1 MILCR
6 HFERVQIFVKYPYV
20 VHRTVP
26 YRQMRLRYGLGPL
39 LVSKAFHKVAS
50 TAMYQ
55 SAMFYHDGN
64 DDFHFG
70 GARRSLRVWNR
81 TWPEAFRKFRIIQG
95 EIFFVRQFNNTCN
108 DSFWPYE
115 YLREIYIGELATKR
129 EDEGMFRLR
138 YFQAILTCCIG
149 SMLRSIKEM
158 QQKCRTRGVKVTASL
173 KKYFYTSNLKFAV
186 S

>member
-64 DDFHFG
+64 DDFDLG
-70 GARRSLRVWNR
+70 GARRSHRVWNR
-81 TWPEAFRKFRIIQG
+81 TWPEAFRRLRSIQG
-95 EIFFVRQFNNTCN
+95 ETSFARQFNNACN
-108 DSFWPYE
+108 ESFWPYE
-115 YLREIYIGELATKR
+115 DLKEIWVSDLATAQN
-129 EDEGMFRLR
+129 DEGT
-138 YFQAILTCCIG
+138 Y
-149 SMLRSIKEM
+149 
-158 QQKCRTRGVKVTASL
+158 
-173 KKYFYTSNLKFAV
+173 
-186 S
+186 